1 MKTFQDLISET
12 LEVTDLEELESA
24 ADLFQFG
31 IEKGYYTKKQV
42 DEFND
47 TYWNVKNRLLTYSIA
62 EKINWNVLDISS
74 IVSKA
79 PSDIRNDEGKL
90 MNYVNDRIKA
100 LKGKIKGFK

>member
-62 EKINWNVLDISS
+62 EKINWTC
-74 IVSKA
+74 
-79 PSDIRNDEGKL
+79 IRH
-90 MNYVNDRIKA
+90 
-100 LKGKIKGFK
+100 